1 MERASPD
8 APLLTSCLIIAS
20 PLVIRLRSP
29 FSLITTG
36 SPSASSSSLDTFFEP
51 LTRPAGLPD
60 LPFSKRVLRGG
71 LA

>member
-29 FSLITTG
+29 FSFTTTG
-36 SPSASSSSLDTFFEP
+36 SSSACSKSFDTFFDP
-51 LTRPAGLPD
+51 
-60 LPFSKRVLRGG
+60 
-71 LA
+71 